1 MSPRVLLFT
10 GKGGVG
16 KTTAAA
22 ATATLAARRGLKTLI
37 VSTDTAHS
45 LADALG
51 VEPGEVAPGLHL
63 HQVDTQK
70 SLERH
75 WGELREYARNALV
88 ELGLDEI
95 TSEEITVL
103 PGAEEVIALLELRER
118 AREGCWDVIVVDCA
132 PTAETLRLL
141 ALPEALDW
149 HVNRLLPIGRR
160 IARLVSP
167 FVRNVAHVSV
177 PGDEVMN
184 AGERL
189 HRGLMEVRELL
200 TGDHAS
206 VRLVLTP
213 ESVVLAEARR
223 TLTSLSLYG
232 YRVDAVI
239 ANRVFPA
246 EGADEWR
253 AGWVA
258 AQGRLL
264 AEAEQSFAP
273 LPVHVV
279 PYLPGEPVGTDA
291 LAEVGAALYGESDPF
306 APHDIE
312 PPLRLSADDLSLA
325 LPGADREHVDLAR
338 KGDELIITAGPYR
351 RILALPAALAR
362 RKIGGAALRDGHLR
376 VWWEPSGPPTGSSAG
391 LRSKAGSDSATS

>member
-1 MSPRVLLFT
+1 MRVLLFT

-16 KTTAAA
+16 KTTVAA
-22 ATATLAARRGLKTLI
+22 ATATLAARRGLKTLV

-51 VEPGEVAPGLHL
+51 VSVDDRPVEIEPGLHL
-63 HQVDTQK
+63 HQVDTQR

-75 WGELREYARNALV
+75 WGELQDYARGLFA

-103 PGAEEVIALLELRER
+103 PGAEEVIALLELREQ
-118 AREGCWDVIVVDCA
+118 ARSGHWDVIVVDCA

-149 HVNRLLPIGRR
+149 HVSRLLPVGRR
-160 IARLVSP
+160 LMKIVSP
-167 FVRNVAHVSV
+167 FVRSVAHVST
-177 PGDEVMN
+177 PGEEVMS
-184 AGERL
+184 AGERF

-200 TGDHAS
+200 TGDCAS

-223 TLTSLSLYG
+223 TLTSLNLYG

-239 ANRVFPA
+239 ANRVFPS

-253 AGWVA
+253 AQWVE

-264 AEAEQSFAP
+264 AEAEESFAP

-279 PYLPGEPVGTDA
+279 PYLRGEPVGGDA
-291 LAEVGAALYGESDPF
+291 LAAVGESLYGDGDPF
-306 APHDIE
+306 AKPSVE
-312 PPLRLSADDLSLA
+312 APLTFDRHELTLA
-325 LPGADREHVDLAR
+325 LPGADKDDVDLAR
-338 KGDELIITAGPYR
+338 KGDELIVTAGPYR

-362 RKIGGAALRDGHLR
+362 RKISGAVLRDGRLR
-376 VWWEPSGPPTGSSAG
+376 VRFVAG
-391 LRSKAGSDSATS
+391 GRDD

>member
-1 MSPRVLLFT
+1 MAARVLLFT

-16 KTTAAA
+16 KTTVAA
-22 ATATLAARRGLKTLI
+22 ATATLAARRGLKTLV

-51 VEPGEVAPGLHL
+51 VTAGEEPVEIAPGLHL
-63 HQVDTQK
+63 HQVDTQR

-75 WGELREYARNALV
+75 WGDLQDYARGLMA

-95 TSEEITVL
+95 TSEEVTVL
-103 PGAEEVIALLELRER
+103 PGAEEVIALLELRGQ
-118 AREGCWDVIVVDCA
+118 ARTGSWDVIVVDCA

-149 HVNRLLPIGRR
+149 HVSRLLPVGRKIMKLVGPLVR
-160 IARLVSP
+160 QVARVS
-167 FVRNVAHVSV
+167 A
-177 PGDEVMN
+177 PGDAVVD
-184 AGERL
+184 AGERF

-200 TGDHAS
+200 TGDDAS

-213 ESVVLAEARR
+213 EAVVLAEARR
-223 TLTSLSLYG
+223 TLTSLNLYG

-239 ANRVFPA
+239 ANRIFPA
-246 EGADEWR
+246 EGADAWR
-253 AGWVA
+253 AQWVE
-258 AQGRLL
+258 AQSRLM

-273 LPVHVV
+273 LPIHAV
-279 PYLPGEPVGTDA
+279 PYLPAEPVGADA
-291 LAEVGAALYGESDPF
+291 LAELGERLYGEADPF
-306 APHDIE
+306 AVPKVE
-312 PPLRLSADDLSLA
+312 APLRLDGHELSLA
-325 LPGADREHVDLAR
+325 LPGAERGEVDLAR

-362 RKIGGAALRDGHLR
+362 RKISGAVLRDGRLR
-376 VWWEPSGPPTGSSAG
+376 VRFTSGGP
-391 LRSKAGSDSATS
+391 DD